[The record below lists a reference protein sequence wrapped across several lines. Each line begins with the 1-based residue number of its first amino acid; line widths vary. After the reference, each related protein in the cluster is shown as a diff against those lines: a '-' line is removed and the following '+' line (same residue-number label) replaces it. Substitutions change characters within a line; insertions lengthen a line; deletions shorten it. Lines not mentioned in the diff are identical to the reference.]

1 MVDSLLLD
9 LQRATHVSLDAL
21 TNALRA
27 LDLPSSEAN
36 VLANLSDGAE
46 CTVSELA
53 ARVGSRATTMTSVLD
68 RLERRGWLAR
78 TPHPT
83 DRRALMVALTTPG
96 RRAARKVRAAYESV
110 ERELAARLT
119 PSAARSLRASLR
131 RLAEPLDG

>member
-9 LQRATHVSLDAL
+9 LQRATHATLDAL
-21 TNALRA
+21 ARQLRE
-27 LDLPSSEAN
+27 LDVAASDAN
-36 VLANLSDGAE
+36 VLANLSAGAE

-83 DRRALMVALTTPG
+83 DRRALMVGLTASG
-96 RRAARKVRAAYESV
+96 RRAARKVRAAYDDV
-110 ERELAARLT
+110 EGRLEGRLT
-119 PSAARSLRASLR
+119 PAAARSLRASLH
-131 RLAEPLDG
+131 RLAEPLDD